1 MNESPQRPSPAELAE
16 LEAYLAARQQGDEP
30 APGEAGFPSGLA
42 GELLALAQQTHPDPK
57 FAARLEHRLR
67 RAAESAA
74 EARRSDSLSGR
85 MHALWQTLTHPER
98 KPAMKRLTAF
108 ALAGTLLLAIL
119 FITMR
124 LYIYQP
130 SPGEVALA
138 TPPTQTTAPVVST
151 PGAETP
157 AVETPISPT
166 PEPVYTQPP
175 VAINFTPQPLPA
187 EAPALPSLVQSSP
200 LGYGG
205 GGGGLP
211 EGVPLRLATELPASP
226 SAVTAY
232 YRLENT
238 PLTLDEGRQL
248 AAQWGLQAEFY
259 LPFWMLDVTPDQ
271 VERSYYAID
280 GLQQLSLWNSEISY
294 TNLAIF
300 PSYEGHQYPQTGLPP
315 ADQALSTAAQYLTA
329 RGWLDHPYQADL
341 SRYAYGLV
349 NFYRL
354 LDGVRI
360 DYPAAYA
367 QVDAQGQVGAAWISR
382 EGYQSVGSYPVIS
395 AQQAWEMLLSG
406 EPNDHL
412 RVSYY
417 PVQDQNPQY
426 WGRLYP
432 AGESAHLFG
441 RPLILPAAETGAAPY
456 LQLNNLVLTGDLST
470 LTAYL
475 QSDMGYIHI
484 WGTVVEQDGERQ
496 LLLSGWEPFD
506 EFSGYFNGTVRR
518 SAEGDFLEL
527 EDGRLLR
534 LPSLPVDVPA
544 DIPLYAQGGLVG
556 DTLEWFILQVHPAS
570 EGQLPPDL
578 SQASAVVDQVELVYL
593 LSGLDNLQ
601 PEQVRDPA
609 YRMLLPAWRFT
620 GRLTTPSGVEFVYRA
635 YVGAAVN
642 P

>member
-1 MNESPQRPSPAELAE
+1 MNESPKRPSPAELAE
-16 LEAYLAARQQGDEP
+16 LEAYLAARQQGDAP

-42 GELLALAQQTHPDPK
+42 GELLALAQQTHPDPQ
-57 FAARLEHRLR
+57 FAARLERRLQ
-67 RAAESAA
+67 RAAEAA
-74 EARRSDSLSGR
+74 ATRRSGTLSR
-85 MHALWQTLTHPER
+85 WLHALWQTLTQPER

-124 LYIYQP
+124 LYVYQP

-138 TPPTQTTAPVVST
+138 TPPTQTTAPVGET
-151 PGAETP
+151 PDAETP
-157 AVETPISPT
+157 VPSQ
-166 PEPVYTQPP
+166 EPAQTQPP
-175 VAINFTPQPLPA
+175 VAINFTPQPVPA
-187 EAPALPSLVQSSP
+187 VPPALPSMAQSSP

-211 EGVPLRLATELPASP
+211 EGVPLSLATELPAGP
-226 SAVTAY
+226 SVVTAY

-238 PLTLDEGRQL
+238 PLTLDEARQL

-271 VERSYYAID
+271 LERSYYAID
-280 GLQQLSLWNSEISY
+280 GMKMLTLGNSEISY
-294 TNLAIF
+294 TDLGIF
-300 PSYEGHQYPQTGLPP
+300 PAYEGHQYSQTGLPP
-315 ADQALSTAAQYLTA
+315 AEQALSTAAQYLTA
-329 RGWLDHPYQADL
+329 RGFLDYPYQTDL
-341 SRYAYGLV
+341 SGYAYGQV
-349 NFYRL
+349 NFFRL
-354 LDGVRI
+354 LDGMRI

-367 QVDAQGQVGAAWISR
+367 KVNPLGQVGSAWLSR
-382 EGYQSVGSYPVIS
+382 EAYQSVGSYPVIS
-395 AQQAWEMLLSG
+395 AQQAWDMLLSG
-406 EPNDHL
+406 GPTEAL

-417 PVQDQNPQY
+417 PAQDQNPQY
-426 WGRLYP
+426 WGRVYP
-432 AGESAHLFG
+432 TGESAHLFG
-441 RPLILPAAETGAAPY
+441 RPVLLPAAESGAAPY
-456 LQLNNLVLTGDLST
+456 LQLNNLVLTGDLSA
-470 LTAYL
+470 LTDYL
-475 QSDMGYIHI
+475 QSNPGYLHA
-484 WGTVVEQDGERQ
+484 WGTVQEQDGERQ

-570 EGQLPPDL
+570 EGQMPPDL
-578 SQASAVVDQVELVYL
+578 SQATAVIDQVELVYL
-593 LSGLDNLQ
+593 IAGLDNLP
-601 PEQVRDPA
+601 PEQALDPA
-609 YRMLLPAWRFT
+609 YRMLLPAWRFS
-620 GRLTTPSGVEFVYRA
+620 GRLTTAEGMEMVYRA
-635 YVGAAVN
+635 YVGAGVT